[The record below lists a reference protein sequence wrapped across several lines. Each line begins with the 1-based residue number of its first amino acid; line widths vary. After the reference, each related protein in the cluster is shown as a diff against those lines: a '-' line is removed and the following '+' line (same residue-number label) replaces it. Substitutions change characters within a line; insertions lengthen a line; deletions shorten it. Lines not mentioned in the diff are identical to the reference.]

1 MAITR
6 GGRRIGT
13 TYNVSVDTAVT
24 NTMVSDITGGAGT
37 LYSVDVDA
45 GGGNLFLKF
54 YDAATPVL
62 GTTVP
67 LMGFLIPSG
76 TNFTLTLPE
85 GIAFA
90 NSISYAAT
98 STSCDAAETGGYGAT
113 STMRIVASNS

>member
-13 TYNVSVDTAVT
+13 TYNVSIDTALT
-24 NTMVSDITGGAGT
+24 NTMVTDITGGAGT

-45 GGGNLFLKF
+45 GAGNLFLKF
-54 YDAATPVL
+54 YDATAPVL

-76 TNFTLTLPE
+76 TNFTLSLPE
-85 GIAFA
+85 GIPFA

-98 STSCDAAETGGYGAT
+98 STSSDASETGGYGAT
-113 STMRIVASNS
+113 STIRLVASNS

>member
-1 MAITR
+1 M
-6 GGRRIGT
+6 
-13 TYNVSVDTAVT
+13 DP
-24 NTMVSDITGGAGT
+24 GT
-37 LYSVDVDA
+37 LISVDVDA

-54 YDAATPVL
+54 YDSATPVL

-76 TNFTLTLPE
+76 TNFTLSLPE
-85 GIAFA
+85 GIPFA

-113 STMRIVASNS
+113 STMRIVATNS

>member
-1 MAITR
+1 MGITR

-13 TYNVSVDTAVT
+13 LYNVSFDDGLT
-24 NTMVSDITGGAGT
+24 NTMVTDITGGPGT

-45 GGGNLFLKF
+45 GAGNLYLKF
-54 YDAATPVL
+54 YDATAPVL

-76 TNFTLTLPE
+76 TNFTLSLPE
-85 GIAFA
+85 GIPFA
-90 NSISYAAT
+90 NSTSYAAT
-98 STSCDAAETGGYGAT
+98 STSCDASETGGYGAT